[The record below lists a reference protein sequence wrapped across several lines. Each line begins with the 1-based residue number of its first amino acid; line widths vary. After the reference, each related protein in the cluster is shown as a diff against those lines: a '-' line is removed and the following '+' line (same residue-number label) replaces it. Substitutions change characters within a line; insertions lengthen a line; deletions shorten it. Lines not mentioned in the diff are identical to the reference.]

1 MENAKIY
8 SGQVFPLCKFR
19 RNFCKLS
26 IVQKYFKNQMIDKAV
41 TTCKISKLIL
51 LSYVILTGFFCK
63 KLRKNLGEMFMH
75 FLGKMIWEKNPCYKR
90 IFFATEQINPLC
102 QFCCIKG
109 TDFCKSSDFPF
120 MLKEAVKFFIQCFI
134 KHRVLFTIHHFN
146 VLNSILY
153 WLDEKIY
160 TFDLLKHIDTN
171 INLEIRNFRV

>member
-63 KLRKNLGEMFMH
+63 KLRKNVHAFFGKNDLGE
-75 FLGKMIWEKNPCYKR
+75 
-90 IFFATEQINPLC
+90 
-102 QFCCIKG
+102 
-109 TDFCKSSDFPF
+109 KS
-120 MLKEAVKFFIQCFI
+120 
-134 KHRVLFTIHHFN
+134 
-146 VLNSILY
+146 
-153 WLDEKIY
+153 
-160 TFDLLKHIDTN
+160 LL
-171 INLEIRNFRV
+171 